1 MRSEDFSA
9 RRKPST
15 RDERVEDDLPNASGR
30 PAVSSRGTRYWNS
43 GSIPLIGPDVLGDII
58 STASDLAIVISDVGQ
73 VLSVL
78 INPTH
83 PSFGNLDHWDGRNI
97 RDFLSSESIAKL
109 DAQLHEFA
117 TGNTATRAMELNH
130 SDSGDW
136 EFPIRYTLHPIG
148 PDGALLMLGRDLRP
162 IAEMQKQLVN
172 AQMALER
179 DYEEQREYDTRFRV
193 LMDSVRE
200 ATVFVSLASR
210 RITDI
215 NAAAAALLGGS
226 VSELQ
231 NAPFGQEFDHR
242 RKGELV
248 EALSSAAI
256 ADSAKP
262 VELSARRSRKRV
274 LVTPKLF
281 RAAGERYLL
290 CRLEN
295 ADEVEPVTDELSENL
310 NGLYQEGS
318 DAIVFAD
325 RDGII
330 TSANEA
336 FLNLADIAH
345 VTLAR
350 GKSIADYLSRGSVD
364 AKVLIDNATRAGHM
378 SMYATRLVS
387 EFGGETSVEISAT
400 YLNDRANPALV
411 LVIRDASRVEAV
423 RRPGVGVS
431 DDGMKNV
438 MELVGSAT
446 LKDIVSDTTDVVEK
460 MCIETAVEL
469 TRNNR
474 VAAAEML
481 GLSRQSLYVKLR
493 KYGLL
498 NRDPS

>member
-1 MRSEDFSA
+1 M
-9 RRKPST
+9 ST
-15 RDERVEDDLPNASGR
+15 
-30 PAVSSRGTRYWNS
+30 RGTRYWSS

-58 STASDLAIVISDVGQ
+58 STAADLAIVVSDTGQ
-73 VLSVL
+73 ILSVL

-83 PSFGNLDHWDGRNI
+83 SGFGALDHWEGRNI
-97 RDFLSSESIAKL
+97 RDFLTPESVPKL
-109 DAQLHEFA
+109 DAQLRSYA
-117 TGNTATRAMELNH
+117 SGDTPSRAMELNH
-130 SDSGDW
+130 TDGGDW
-136 EFPIRYTLHPIG
+136 DFPIRYTLHQIG

-162 IAEMQKQLVN
+162 IAEMQEQLVS

-179 DYEEQREYDTRFRV
+179 DYEAQREYDTRFRV
-193 LMDSVRE
+193 LMDTVRD
-200 ATVFVSLASR
+200 ATVFISAETA
-210 RITDI
+210 RITDV
-215 NAAAAALLGGS
+215 NTSAALLLG
-226 VSELQ
+226 
-231 NAPFGQEFDHR
+231 APAGDLANTAISQVFDTP

-248 EALSSAAI
+248 EAIKASAISELS
-256 ADSAKP
+256 KP
-262 VELSARRSRKRV
+262 VEAVARRSKKR
-274 LVTPKLF
+274 LLITPKIF

-290 CRLEN
+290 CRLES
-295 ADEVEPVTDELSENL
+295 AEDAEPASDALTENL
-310 NGLYQEGS
+310 HGLYQEGI
-318 DAIVFAD
+318 DAIVFTD
-325 RDGII
+325 REGTI

-336 FLNLADIAH
+336 FLNLADVAH

-350 GKSIADYLSRGSVD
+350 GRGLADFLSRGTVD
-364 AKVLIDNATRAGHM
+364 TKVLIDNAIRAGQM
-378 SMYATRLVS
+378 SVYATKVVS

-411 LVIRDASRVEAV
+411 FVIRDASRVDAL
-423 RRPGVGVS
+423 RRPGIGVS
-431 DDGMKNV
+431 DEGMRSV

-498 NRDPS
+498 SKDPNA